1 MQMKRQFWPAVI
13 SLPLML
19 LLSGAA
25 SAMHFEHL
33 VQDWPSPQAADVQH
47 EEVSLISHSPFMLS
61 DVGQGPE
68 ADPETEISVDLYLPE
83 SASAE
88 TPVPA
93 VVLLHGASGVSASRE
108 RLYARQFIEMGIAA
122 AVVDVFA
129 PRRDMATGFIDRL
142 LNITETMMLA
152 DAYTTL
158 KHLGERIE
166 VDGSRVALMGFSY
179 GGMATVFAA
188 YEQVAET
195 LAPDGPRFTAHASY
209 YGPCIARFDTNEAT
223 GAPVLMML
231 GGEDEITNPE
241 RCREIARDLEEGGSP
256 TDVIVYENAYHKWD
270 GSRPGP
276 YRIGRNLAPCE
287 FRVDEQGN
295 AREGLFGL
303 AMDSPF
309 MRKVILGLCSESE
322 GYLMGRDD
330 TVRAKSNRD
339 VGALLRQAFSDHGSS

>member
-1 MQMKRQFWPAVI
+1 MKRQFWPAAALA
-13 SLPLML
+13 LPLML
-19 LLSGAA
+19 LLSDTA
-25 SAMHFEHL
+25 SATHFEHL
-33 VQDWPSPQAADVQH
+33 LQDWPSHEAMDSQH
-47 EEVSLISHSPFMLS
+47 EEVSLTSHSPFMLS

-68 ADPETEISVDLYLPE
+68 ADPETQISVDLYLPE

-93 VVLLHGASGVSASRE
+93 VVLLHGASGVSSSRE
-108 RLYARQFIEMGIAA
+108 LLYARQFAEMGIAA

-129 PRRDMATGFIDRL
+129 HRRDMATGFIDRL

-158 KHLGERIE
+158 KHLDEHPE

-179 GGMATVFAA
+179 GGMATMFAA

-195 LAPDGPRFTAHASY
+195 LAPDGQRFAAHASY
-209 YGPCIARFDTNEAT
+209 YGPCIARFDNNEAT

-231 GGEDEITNPE
+231 GGEDEITDPE
-241 RCREIARDLEEGGSP
+241 RCREIAQDLEEGGSP
-256 TDVIVYENAYHKWD
+256 TDIIVYENAYHKWD

-295 AREGLFGL
+295 AREGFFGL
-303 AMDSPF
+303 AMDGPF
-309 MRKVILGLCSESE
+309 MRRTILGLCSESE

-330 TVRAKSNRD
+330 AVRAKSNRD
-339 VGALLRQAFSDHGSS
+339 VGELLRQAFSDHGSS

>member
-1 MQMKRQFWPAVI
+1 MRRQFWPGLLAM
-13 SLPLML
+13 PLAL
-19 LLSGAA
+19 LLSGPATA
-25 SAMHFEHL
+25 SHL
-33 VQDWPSPQAADVQH
+33 ERLLQDWPSREAVVNSQH

-68 ADPETEISVDLYLPE
+68 ADPATEITVDLYLPE
-83 SASAE
+83 TASAE
-88 TPVPA
+88 APVPA
-93 VVLLHGASGVSASRE
+93 VVLLHGASGVSSSRE
-108 RLYARQFIEMGIAA
+108 RLYARQFAEMGIAA
-122 AVVDVFA
+122 VVVDAFA

-158 KHLGERIE
+158 KHLDAHPE

-195 LAPDGPRFTAHASY
+195 LAPDGPRFAAHASY
-209 YGPCIARFDTNEAT
+209 YGPCIARFDNNEAT
-223 GAPVLMML
+223 GAPILMML

-241 RCREIARDLEEGGSP
+241 RCREIAQDLEEGGSP
-256 TDVIVYENAYHKWD
+256 TEVITYENAYHKWD
-270 GSRPGP
+270 GGRPGP

-295 AREGLFGL
+295 ARESLFGL
-303 AMDSPF
+303 AMDGPF
-309 MRKVILGLCSESE
+309 MRKAILGLCSESE

-330 TVRAKSNRD
+330 EVRAKSNRD
-339 VGALLRQAFSDHGSS
+339 VGELFQETLSDHESS